1 MQMFYHFRIS
11 ERGKPFCVP
20 DTVIFTSD
28 TVEKQCPC
36 KGNFA
41 GQFCDKCAPGYY
53 NFPEC
58 KRKLSLCNNKSMFK

>member
-1 MQMFYHFRIS
+1 MFYHFRVS

-20 DTVIFTSD
+20 DIVIFTSK

-36 KGNFA
+36 KENYS

-58 KRKLSLCNNKSMFK
+58 KRKLSLCNNKSVFK